1 MAEGKG
7 NRVKNDGKSSS
18 RDIIVRNVFTYF
30 NLLYL
35 VIFAVLAALGS
46 YRNLLFIFV
55 AVGNTG
61 LGIYQQLK
69 AKKVL
74 DQMRILTDAKVE
86 TLREGKLV
94 ELSRDDLVLGDW
106 IRLTRGD
113 QIPADG
119 VLREGYIET
128 DESMLT
134 GEFDPVKKET
144 GSPLYSGSS
153 VTSGTGYAELT
164 CVGEEIYA
172 RKIMAE
178 GKAEKR
184 IVGTVQKSLTKILK
198 IISALAVPFALLY
211 LLKHA
216 VLQGEEIRGV
226 LLEVTGAMLGLIPA
240 GLMLLTS
247 VALSVSSMRLA
258 QKGILFEEPYAVES
272 IAKADLICLDKTGTL
287 TEGKL
292 RVEKVVPYAERDFE
306 KILGNMMRAMKE
318 ESGTTAEAMRN
329 HFEERSEF
337 HFKELIPFSSDKKYS
352 GVIFEEGTWY
362 MGAAEYLL
370 EKPDPKRYAEVL
382 KISLNGNRVLAIVEE
397 KDGQR
402 NWIGSVILS
411 DTIRTSLRGTLENL
425 RAQGVSF
432 AVLSGDNAD
441 TVSYIASKAGI
452 PGAMNRCDMSKER
465 ERGYGNLVN
474 EYTVFGRVTPADK
487 ASLIKEWKK
496 AGKTVAM
503 FGDGIN
509 DLPALRA
516 SDCGIAMIDGAK
528 ATRQAADAV
537 LMKND
542 FAVILDA
549 VTEGKR
555 VINNITVSASLY
567 LIKTMWSFLF
577 LAGMLVLPLRYPFE
591 PVQLSFIS
599 GFFVGF
605 PTFVLAS
612 FGKNTLERIEP
623 FMPSVIK
630 RTLPGALAVTLTLLV
645 IPVVGRNLGMD
656 EKMIT
661 SALYLLT
668 AWNYL
673 CVLLDA
679 FKPLSLFKGVL
690 LGGITGCFLAAT
702 VIFRSLL
709 NVSLMF
715 TVKPFSILLAVSAVI
730 LFVLQKVIQTVTGY
744 VLVKRK
750 YL

>member
-1 MAEGKG
+1 MEQKTLRGLTNEQAKARIAEGKG

-318 ESGTTAEAMRN
+318 ESGTTAEAMRD

-402 NWIGSVILS
+402 TWIGSVILS

-425 RAQGVSF
+425 RA
-432 AVLSGDNAD
+432 
-441 TVSYIASKAGI
+441 
-452 PGAMNRCDMSKER
+452 
-465 ERGYGNLVN
+465 
-474 EYTVFGRVTPADK
+474 
-487 ASLIKEWKK
+487 
-496 AGKTVAM
+496 
-503 FGDGIN
+503 
-509 DLPALRA
+509 
-516 SDCGIAMIDGAK
+516 
-528 ATRQAADAV
+528 
-537 LMKND
+537 
-542 FAVILDA
+542 
-549 VTEGKR
+549 
-555 VINNITVSASLY
+555 
-567 LIKTMWSFLF
+567 
-577 LAGMLVLPLRYPFE
+577 
-591 PVQLSFIS
+591 
-599 GFFVGF
+599 
-605 PTFVLAS
+605 
-612 FGKNTLERIEP
+612 
-623 FMPSVIK
+623 
-630 RTLPGALAVTLTLLV
+630 
-645 IPVVGRNLGMD
+645 
-656 EKMIT
+656 
-661 SALYLLT
+661 
-668 AWNYL
+668 
-673 CVLLDA
+673 
-679 FKPLSLFKGVL
+679 
-690 LGGITGCFLAAT
+690 
-702 VIFRSLL
+702 
-709 NVSLMF
+709 
-715 TVKPFSILLAVSAVI
+715 
-730 LFVLQKVIQTVTGY
+730 
-744 VLVKRK
+744 
-750 YL
+750 